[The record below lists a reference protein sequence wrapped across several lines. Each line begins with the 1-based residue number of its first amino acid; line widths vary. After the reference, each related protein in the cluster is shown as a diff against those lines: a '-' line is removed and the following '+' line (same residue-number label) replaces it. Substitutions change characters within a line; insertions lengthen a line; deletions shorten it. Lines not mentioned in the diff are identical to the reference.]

1 MGKILSKLVD
11 LLPANYLFDKFKDLL
26 KDGVTANEF
35 KLRMK
40 ELEIEEDKIAL
51 EDFANKK
58 DLLTRI
64 FHKVY
69 PLGILVIIIMY
80 SGEYY
85 VNFSSWYRNGDF
97 PDFEFVPRGFEIMCL
112 SFTMMLMSKKVL
124 EVIGEVIVKYLLGK
138 LDRLDRRYK
147 GD

>member
-1 MGKILSKLVD
+1 MGKILSKLID
-11 LLPANYLFDKFKDLL
+11 LIPDNYLFNKFKDLL

-51 EDFANKK
+51 EDFAQKK
-58 DLLTRI
+58 DLMTKI

-69 PLGILVIIIMY
+69 PIAIAVIIPMY
-80 SGEYY
+80 AGEYY
-85 VNFSSWYRNGDF
+85 INWTSWFRNGDV
-97 PDFEFVPRGFEIMCL
+97 PDLELVPRGFEIMCL
-112 SFTMMLMSKKVL
+112 SFTMLLMSKKVIA
-124 EVIGEVIVKYLLGK
+124 VIGEVIVKYLLGK
-138 LDRLDRRYK
+138 LDRLDRRYR